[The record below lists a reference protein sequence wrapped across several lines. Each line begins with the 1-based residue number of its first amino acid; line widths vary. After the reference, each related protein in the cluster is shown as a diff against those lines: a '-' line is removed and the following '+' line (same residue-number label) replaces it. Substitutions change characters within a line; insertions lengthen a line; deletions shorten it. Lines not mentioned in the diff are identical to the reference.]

1 MPETFDGLAPD
12 AFRDPVE
19 YREQSLERRRA
30 LGRLRQAFRQLSPED
45 RSLLELRYH
54 RGLSVRDI
62 AAGLGQ
68 PDKPLYRRMERIVAT
83 LRRAMTA
90 AAEGPVSNGRTHRP
104 QLERMDIALTAGRDG
119 HHV

>member
-1 MPETFDGLAPD
+1 M
-12 AFRDPVE
+12 
-19 YREQSLERRRA
+19 
-30 LGRLRQAFRQLSPED
+30 
-45 RSLLELRYH
+45 ELRYR

-90 AAEGPVSNGRTHRP
+90 AAEGPVSKPAPIDRSSNVWTSHGLTSCRLPGTIARP
-104 QLERMDIALTAGRDG
+104 AAAPESSC
-119 HHV
+119 